1 MAGGDQFLECEGILW
16 VAAIFF
22 HGFVNLLV
30 GATVVEVAVGIF
42 VKGGEEIFGE
52 RLLGEIDA
60 EVAAVEFEKDVGAT
74 RCGDACFSSYFSSKE
89 FAQISNI
96 LDLIVEVE
104 FFHSMK
110 PLTSIGNLEVEG
122 ERWPATEVLES
133 SRGAFQF
140 HHDFLR
146 RRRAS
151 CGDFGDCAFGV
162 VALVLAEFRK
172 LFGGEGN
179 LEVENGP
186 RKKISRELLMSCRFL
201 VLRGLRWWGVG
212 CRKARN

>member
-42 VKGGEEIFGE
+42 VKGGKEIFGE

-122 ERWPATEVLES
+122 ERGLGTEVLES

-140 HHDFLR
+140 HHDFL
-146 RRRAS
+146 
-151 CGDFGDCAFGV
+151 V
-162 VALVLAEFRK
+162 
-172 LFGGEGN
+172 
-179 LEVENGP
+179 
-186 RKKISRELLMSCRFL
+186 
-201 VLRGLRWWGVG
+201 
-212 CRKARN
+212 